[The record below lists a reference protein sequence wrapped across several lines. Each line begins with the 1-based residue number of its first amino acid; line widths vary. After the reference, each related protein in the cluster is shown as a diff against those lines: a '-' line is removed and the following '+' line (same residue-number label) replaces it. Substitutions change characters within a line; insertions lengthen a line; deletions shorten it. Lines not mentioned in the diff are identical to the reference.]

1 MLNRLPL
8 LVAVLVAAAITALAF
23 RIVDV
28 RTDMAAFLP
37 AGRTEAS
44 RFMLRE
50 LQGGTAASLILA
62 GIEGADAADLA
73 RISKSMAGSLDQ
85 SGLFTLVS
93 NGQHALDGPDE
104 QFLFDHRY
112 LLSPGTTAQAFT
124 ADALHADFTR
134 LLSQLQSAASPLA
147 VQFGLPDPTGA
158 LLAMAP
164 AWIASSSIRTVQ
176 GVWFAPERDRALLLL
191 QTAGSGLDIG
201 AQDRAEDAI
210 QAAFTAAK
218 PGRARLLA
226 SGPAV
231 FARQAAASIRS
242 DIRLCSIASTVLVV
256 GLLLWRFRSLA
267 VLAAI
272 AVPLL
277 LSVAAAALVTNAV
290 FGYVHGVA
298 LGFGMT
304 MLGVTVDYPVLF
316 IGHRKLGEPAA
327 GTLARIG
334 RAFALAV
341 ICAALGLTGMVFTG
355 FPGIAQLGLFAA
367 AGVVAA
373 ALATWLILP
382 RLVVAANL
390 APVWAGDPGQV
401 LRIEGWRRFRLWGL
415 LPVAVAAG
423 GLLLAGGPRWEG
435 DVANLSPVP
444 RATQALDVELRRE
457 IGAPDLGDILVIH
470 AQSAEAVLARQ
481 EALMPRIAQLAAGHR
496 ITGYEAAAK
505 LLPSAAIQRARQ
517 AALPDADVLQSR
529 VTEAAAGLP
538 FRPEAFTV
546 FQQDV
551 AAARNASPVT
561 LADITA
567 PGFEAPAI
575 KARLNP
581 LLFQR
586 DGQWWGPIAF
596 SGAAG
601 PEPVAAMAGPD
612 ALFVDMHAETNGL
625 VAGGAAR
632 AGWWLAA
639 GAAAALFAM
648 LAGLRQPL
656 MVARIALSIGSA
668 ALLTVAILT
677 AGGVRLS
684 MLHLVA
690 LQFVAGVGLD
700 YALFYARRQLD
711 EEERARTLCTLV
723 TCNAMTLM
731 TFGLLAFCR
740 TPVLQAIGVT
750 VAIGAVSAMCFSFL
764 FVGLRPQP
772 DAV

>member
-1 MLNRLPL
+1 MTVNRLPL
-8 LVAVLVAAAITALAF
+8 LVAVLVAAAIAALAF
-23 RIVDV
+23 RTVPV

-44 RFMLRE
+44 RFMLQE
-50 LQGGTAASLILA
+50 LQGGSAASLILA
-62 GIEGADAADLA
+62 GIENAPPADLA
-73 RISKSMAGSLDQ
+73 RISTAMAQALGKT
-85 SGLFTLVS
+85 GLFTLVS
-93 NGQHALDGPDE
+93 NGQNALNGPDE
-104 QFLFDHRY
+104 QALFANRY
-112 LLSPGTTAQAFT
+112 LLSPGVT
-124 ADALHADFTR
+124 ADAFTVAALKADFQR
-134 LLSQLQSAASPLA
+134 LLQQLQSSASPLA
-147 VQFGLPDPTGA
+147 SQFGLPDPTGA
-158 LLAMAP
+158 FLAMAP
-164 AWIASSSIRTVQ
+164 AWIGQSTVRTID

-191 QTAGSGLDIG
+191 QTAGPGMDIG
-201 AQDRAEDAI
+201 AQDQAESAI
-210 QAAFTAAK
+210 QAAFTAAN
-218 PGRARLLA
+218 PGAAKLLA

-231 FARQAAASIRS
+231 FAREAASAIRS
-242 DIRLCSIASTVLVV
+242 DVRLCTIASGVLVV

-277 LSVAAAALVTNAV
+277 LSIAAALFVTSAV

-341 ICAALGLTGMVFTG
+341 ICAALGLSGMVFTG

-367 AGVVAA
+367 TGVLTA
-373 ALATWLILP
+373 ALATWLVLP

-390 APVWAGDPGQV
+390 APVWAGDPGKLV
-401 LRIEGWRRFRLWGL
+401 RVEGWRRYRLWAL
-415 LPVAVAAG
+415 LPVGVAAA

-444 RATQALDVELRRE
+444 QATRDLDDQLRKE
-457 IGAPDLGDILVIH
+457 IGAPDLGVILVVH
-470 AQSAEAVLARQ
+470 GPSAEAVLARQ
-481 EALMPRIAQLAAGHR
+481 EALFPHLPA
-496 ITGYEAAAK
+496 GYEAAAK
-505 LLPSAAIQRARQ
+505 LLPSAAVQAARQ
-517 AALPDADVLQSR
+517 AALPADLPAR

-538 FRPEAFTV
+538 FRPEAFAP
-546 FQQDV
+546 FEAAV
-551 AAARNASPVT
+551 AQARAAKPLT
-561 LADITA
+561 LADLA
-567 PGFEAPAI
+567 APATA
-575 KARLNP
+575 ARLHS
-581 LLFQR
+581 LLFER
-586 DGQWWGPIAF
+586 AGQWWGPIAF
-596 SGAAG
+596 ASA
-601 PEPVAAMAGPD
+601 PDVAAVKALAGPD

-625 VAGGAAR
+625 VTGGAERAGG
-632 AGWWLAA
+632 WLAA
-639 GAAAALFAM
+639 AAVAALAAM

-656 MVARIALSIGSA
+656 MVARIALAIGSA
-668 ALLTVAILT
+668 ALLTVAVLS
-677 AGGVRLS
+677 AFGVRLS

-711 EEERARTLCTLV
+711 EEERARTLRTLV
-723 TCNAMTLM
+723 TCNAMTLL

-750 VAIGAVSAMCFSFL
+750 VAIGAVSAMCFSFF

-772 DAV
+772 DAP